1 MISCNENA
9 ERRVKIMRT
18 TTQTSNFTPKNC
30 KKFNYLNDFY
40 LKLFAQA
47 IITNLW
53 NETSYIL
60 GINGYIWMITCTF
73 AYFVSFQS
81 NQIFLKK
88 LL

>member
-53 NETSYIL
+53 NETSYIWVYMVYKWL
-60 GINGYIWMITCTF
+60 YLDDYV
-73 AYFVSFQS
+73 YFC
-81 NQIFLKK
+81 
-88 LL
+88 LLCEFPE